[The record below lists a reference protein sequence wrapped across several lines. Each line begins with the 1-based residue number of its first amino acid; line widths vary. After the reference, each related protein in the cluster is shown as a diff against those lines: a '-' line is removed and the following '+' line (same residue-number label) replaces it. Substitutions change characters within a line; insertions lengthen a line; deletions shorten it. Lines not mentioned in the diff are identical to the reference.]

1 MAFRGTKQ
9 RWHLILGWDSRAQ
22 ESEELQP
29 TAGALSP
36 PRSVPK
42 PWTGLVMPTPRLS
55 LSCMHSRAAVWS
67 NSRPTPR
74 RQHQDLLRK
83 QKLAILCEALCEHST
98 PGLGE
103 LFCVYLQ
110 SLVPEEA
117 REESTWLL

>member
-1 MAFRGTKQ
+1 M
-9 RWHLILGWDSRAQ
+9 DRAGDAH
-22 ESEELQP
+22 P
-29 TAGALSP
+29 TAVSLLHALTCCG
-36 PRSVPK
+36 V
-42 PWTGLVMPTPRLS
+42 VY
-55 LSCMHSRAAVWS
+55 
-67 NSRPTPR
+67 SRPTPR

-117 REESTWLL
+117 RKESTWLL